1 MKAII
6 LAGGLGKRLRNTV
19 KNLPKPMAPINGR
32 PFLEYQMDYW
42 INQGITHFILA
53 VGYLNKI
60 IIDHFGSK
68 YKGISIEYCIE
79 KKPLGTGGGML
90 SAAKNINETFLV
102 LNGDS
107 FIEIDLKKL
116 YNFHNNNNSMW
127 TLALFK
133 AELNERYMGLEVD
146 ENWRIISLDS
156 NEKKPNYYFNGGAY
170 LINPSILR
178 KIDFLE
184 NSKVSLENELL
195 PYVLTSGAEIYGLQC
210 SGKFIDIGIPK
221 DYFRA
226 SEILY

>member
-19 KNLPKPMAPINGR
+19 KKLPKPMAPINGR

-42 INQGITHFILA
+42 IDQGITHFILS

-60 IIDHFGSK
+60 IIDHFGSM

-79 KKPLGTGGGML
+79 AKPLGTGGALM

-107 FIEIDLKKL
+107 FIEIDLERL
-116 YNFHNNNNSMW
+116 YKFHVKNNSMW
-127 TLALFK
+127 TLSLFK
-133 AELNERYMGLEVD
+133 AEMNERYMGIEVD
-146 ENWRIISLDS
+146 ENGRIISLKS
-156 NEKKPNYYFNGGAY
+156 NEKKINYYFNGGAY
-170 LINPSILR
+170 LINPAILR
-178 KIDFLE
+178 KIDLLG
-184 NSKVSLENELL
+184 NSMVSLENELL
-195 PYVLTSGAEIYGLQC
+195 PYVLTSDAEIYGLQC
-210 SGKFIDIGIPK
+210 SGRFIDIGIPK

-226 SEILY
+226 SEIL